1 MQLICDID
9 YLDKIR
15 TFVAQSWTRSM
26 DHEPHRSCW
35 AAWQDTQHQDAHF
48 SMWRSTNYRIM
59 WCKYFIIFYLMKKK
73 EFCSL
78 KKEKRNMAALMLYAY
93 ALFLFFY
100 MPILLFLLLL
110 PSIVLPTIIFL
121 YFFVVLQFVIFFSL
135 SFTSSIC
142 YFVVIHQIICSVMM
156 FNFTFCSSFSL
167 LCCWPD
173 LWLILFS
180 LLLLLRPCWFYIV
193 FILFFVILFN
203 ILFLISFLMIMFS
216 ERWCHCSILDVLWDP
231 ASKPRRIMF

>member
-59 WCKYFIIFYLMKKK
+59 WCKYLIIFYLMKKK
-73 EFCSL
+73 EFFSL

-121 YFFVVLQFVIFFSL
+121 YFFVVLQFVIFFLFL
-135 SFTSSIC
+135 SP
-142 YFVVIHQIICSVMM
+142 
-156 FNFTFCSSFSL
+156 L
-167 LCCWPD
+167 P
-173 LWLILFS
+173 
-180 LLLLLRPCWFYIV
+180 
-193 FILFFVILFN
+193 FVILL
-203 ILFLISFLMIMFS
+203 LFIRSYVQ
-216 ERWCHCSILDVLWDP
+216 WWCSISLFAPLFPFYVVGLIFGWFYFPCCCYLDLVDSILCLF
-231 ASKPRRIMF
+231 SSLLFCSTSCF